1 MRYQFI
7 QANQHEF
14 PVRRMC
20 SVLGV
25 SSSGYYAW
33 RERPVSPREQA
44 NQELSLEIHAIHI
57 RSRKTYGSP
66 RVHAD
71 LVARGFQAGKNRVA
85 RLMRAENIYG
95 RRKKKQTRTT
105 NSQHS
110 YPVAPNRLNRDFH
123 AMRPNEKWL
132 ADITYI
138 PTAEGWLYLAAV
150 LDLFSRK
157 IVGWAFADTLES
169 CLVEQAFNMA
179 VQNRTMLSGLLH
191 HSDRG
196 SQYAGD
202 AYQQLLVVQQMQV
215 SMSRRGD
222 CYDNAP
228 MESFFSTLK
237 CEHVFS
243 TLKCEH
249 VHFQNYQTRSE
260 ARTDI
265 FSYIVGFYNRQR
277 RHSSLDYLSPEE
289 FERCYYIN
297 LS

>member
-7 QANQHEF
+7 QAHQDEF
-14 PVRRMC
+14 PVQRMC

-25 SSSGYYAW
+25 SPSGYYAW
-33 RERPVSPREQA
+33 QTRPVSRRVEA
-44 NQELSLEIHAIHI
+44 NQKLMPEIRAIHI

-71 LVARGFQAGKNRVA
+71 LKADGFRVGKNRVA
-85 RLMRAENIYG
+85 RLMRAENLQG
-95 RRKKKQTRTT
+95 RRKKKQPRTT
-105 NSQHS
+105 DSQHS
-110 YPVAPNRLNRDFH
+110 HPVAPNHLNRDFQ
-123 AMRPNEKWL
+123 ATRPNEKWL

-138 PTAEGWLYLAAV
+138 PTAEGWLYLAVV

-169 CLVEQAFNMA
+169 CLVEQAFRMA
-179 VQNRTMLSGLLH
+179 VQDRPPLISGLLH

-196 SQYAGD
+196 SQYAGG
-202 AYQQLLVVQQMQV
+202 AYQQLLIDQQVQI
-215 SMSRRGD
+215 SMSRTGN

-237 CEHVFS
+237 CEHV
-243 TLKCEH
+243 
-249 VHFQNYQTRSE
+249 HFQNYRTRQE
-260 ARTDI
+260 ATTDI
-265 FSYIVGFYNRQR
+265 FSYILGFYNRQR
-277 RHSSLDYLSPEE
+277 RHSSLGYLSPQE
-289 FERCYYIN
+289 FERRYYSN

>member
-7 QANQHEF
+7 QDHQDEF

-33 RERPVSPREQA
+33 RTRPVSSRARA
-44 NQELSLEIHAIHI
+44 NQKLLVEIRAIHS
-57 RSRKTYGSP
+57 RSRRIYGSP
-66 RVHAD
+66 RVHAELRD
-71 LVARGFQAGKNRVA
+71 CNFLVGKNRVA
-85 RLMRAENIYG
+85 RLMRAENLRG
-95 RRKKKQTRTT
+95 QRKRKQPHTT
-105 NSQHS
+105 NSQHGH
-110 YPVAPNRLNRDFH
+110 PVAPNHLNRDFH
-123 AMRPNEKWL
+123 ATRPNEKWL

-138 PTAEGWLYLAAV
+138 PTAEGWLYLAVV

-157 IVGWAFADTLES
+157 IVGWAFAATLES
-169 CLVEQAFNMA
+169 CLVEQAFQMA
-179 VQNRTMLSGLLH
+179 VRDRTALTGLLH

-202 AYQQLLVVQQMQV
+202 AYQRLLSDQQIQV
-215 SMSRRGD
+215 SMSRTGN

-237 CEHVFS
+237 CEHV
-243 TLKCEH
+243 
-249 VHFQNYQTRSE
+249 HFQKYQTRQE
-260 ARTDI
+260 AQTDI
-265 FSYIVGFYNRQR
+265 FAYIVGFYNRQR
-277 RHSSLDYLSPEE
+277 RHSSLGYISPDE
-289 FERCYYIN
+289 FERRYYTN

>member
-7 QANQHEF
+7 QDHQDEF

-33 RERPVSPREQA
+33 RTRPVSSRARA
-44 NQELSLEIHAIHI
+44 NQKLLVEIRAIHS
-57 RSRKTYGSP
+57 RSRRIYGSP
-66 RVHAD
+66 RVHAELRD
-71 LVARGFQAGKNRVA
+71 CNFLVGKNRVA
-85 RLMRAENIYG
+85 RLMRAENLRG
-95 RRKKKQTRTT
+95 QRKRKQPHTT
-105 NSQHS
+105 NSQHGH
-110 YPVAPNRLNRDFH
+110 PVAPNHLNRDFH
-123 AMRPNEKWL
+123 ATRPNEKWL

-138 PTAEGWLYLAAV
+138 PTAEGWLYLAVV

-157 IVGWAFADTLES
+157 IVGWAFAATLES
-169 CLVEQAFNMA
+169 CLVEQAFQMA
-179 VQNRTMLSGLLH
+179 VRDRTALTGLLH

-202 AYQQLLVVQQMQV
+202 AYQRLLSRQQIQV
-215 SMSRRGD
+215 SMSRTGN

-237 CEHVFS
+237 CEHV
-243 TLKCEH
+243 
-249 VHFQNYQTRSE
+249 HFQKYQTRQE
-260 ARTDI
+260 AQTDI
-265 FSYIVGFYNRQR
+265 FAYIVGFYNRQR
-277 RHSSLDYLSPEE
+277 RHSSLGYISPDE
-289 FERCYYIN
+289 FERRYYTN